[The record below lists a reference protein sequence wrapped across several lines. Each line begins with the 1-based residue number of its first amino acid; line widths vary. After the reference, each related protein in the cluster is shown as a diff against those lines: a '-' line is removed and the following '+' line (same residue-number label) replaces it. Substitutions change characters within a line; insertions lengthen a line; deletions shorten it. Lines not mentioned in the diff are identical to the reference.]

1 MPATQKPIAIPI
13 AIPIPTKAFYWRLT
27 ADGRQLIPQKPIA
40 IAIASKAF
48 SWRPATYPAK
58 ADCDCDPDSDG
69 DRDQSL
75 LLATD
80 DRQPIPQKPIP
91 IPTGNRELKN
101 KEPRGL
107 PGLH

>member
-1 MPATQKPIAIPI
+1 MQDDTGYGMQDTSGRIPD
-13 AIPIPTKAFYWRLT
+13 AGLKAVHEHEHVHVHEHVYGHVNNSQRGTL
-27 ADGRQLIPQKPIA
+27 
-40 IAIASKAF
+40 S
-48 SWRPATYPAK
+48 AK
-58 ADCDCDPDSDG
+58 ADC